1 MHSALN
7 LIGVIV
13 IAGWLAGCSDEQP
26 SAPPTPQ
33 TSPPAATPAPS
44 APAAPEAP
52 QAPPQSQSP
61 PDGAG
66 APAGG
71 QSQVAQGEQV
81 YNSTCAACHA
91 MGVAGAPKL
100 GDKAAWAPRIAQG
113 EQVMFQHAKAGF
125 QGKTGFMPPK
135 GGNPSLTDEQLRA
148 AIDYMTAKS
157 K

>member
-7 LIGVIV
+7 IIGMAL

-26 SAPPTPQ
+26 AQPPMPQ
-33 TSPPAATPAPS
+33 TSPPATAPSAPAPPAATPAPQ
-44 APAAPEAP
+44 PE
-52 QAPPQSQSP
+52 
-61 PDGAG
+61 GTG
-66 APAGG
+66 APASGGG
-71 QSQVAQGEQV
+71 QTQAAQGEQV

-113 EQVMFQHAKAGF
+113 EQVMFQHAKTGF

-135 GGNPSLTDEQLRA
+135 GGNPTLTDEQLRA
-148 AIDYMTAKS
+148 AIDYMTRKS